1 MNKIVIWGFVGVFGM
16 TTGCMQLNVRKPPAP
31 IVPKGQVFIESAYD
45 DTVSIKPPSYIF
57 PVSPRASLIL
67 DLDFDRV
74 DDELDNCLNTP
85 PNTKVDLKGCPLPV
99 VADSDK
105 DGVSDSLDKC
115 PNTPSN
121 VKVDGA
127 GCPLDSDKD
136 GVKDYLDKCANTP
149 ANTKV
154 DAKGCPYPAAKPT
167 SVTHNKGGTGG
178 NNLNK
183 SGGSGGGGNSS
194 APINVNVVNNNYIN
208 GINLNDKDQ
217 DGVNDDQDKCA
228 NTPSNTQVD
237 NNGCPIKS
245 VSLSP
250 SASVNDDDDK
260 DGVKNAIDKCPRTP
274 LGQKVDAQ
282 GCALG
287 DEVFISLSV
296 LFATNKATIVDNAF
310 VDILKVA
317 AFMRDYPD
325 VVVTIEGHT
334 DDRASID
341 HNQKLSQRRAEA
353 VRKELIRFGADAQ
366 KMIAI
371 GYGELKSIASN
382 DTEAG
387 RAQNRRVIATAK
399 INKQVKE

>member
-1 MNKIVIWGFVGVFGM
+1 MNKIVILGFVGILVM
-16 TTGCMQLNVRKPPAP
+16 TTGCMQPNARKPPAP
-31 IVPKGQVFIESAYD
+31 IVPKGQVFVEPVYD
-45 DTVSIKPPSYIF
+45 DTVAIKPPSYIF
-57 PVSPRASLIL
+57 PVSPRVSLIL
-67 DLDFDRV
+67 DLDFDGV
-74 DDELDNCLNTP
+74 DDEIDKCLNTP
-85 PNTKVDLKGCPLPV
+85 SNTKVDSKGCPLSV

-136 GVKDYLDKCANTP
+136 GVKDYLDKCSNTP

-167 SVTHNKGGTGG
+167 VTNKGGTGG
-178 NNLNK
+178 NNWNK
-183 SGGSGGGGNSS
+183 SGGGGNSS

-217 DGVNDDQDKCA
+217 DGINDDQDKCA

-237 NNGCPIKS
+237 NNGCPSKS
-245 VSLSP
+245 VSSSP
-250 SASVNDDDDK
+250 SSTIVNDDDDK

-371 GYGELKSIASN
+371 GYGELKPIASN

-399 INKQVKE
+399 INK

>member
-1 MNKIVIWGFVGVFGM
+1 MIRLCIS
-16 TTGCMQLNVRKPPAP
+16 CPLAVRN
-31 IVPKGQVFIESAYD
+31 
-45 DTVSIKPPSYIF
+45 
-57 PVSPRASLIL
+57 
-67 DLDFDRV
+67 RV
-74 DDELDNCLNTP
+74 DALRP
-85 PNTKVDLKGCPLPV
+85 PQQHCN
-99 VADSDK
+99 
-105 DGVSDSLDKC
+105 
-115 PNTPSN
+115 
-121 VKVDGA
+121 
-127 GCPLDSDKD
+127 
-136 GVKDYLDKCANTP
+136 
-149 ANTKV
+149 
-154 DAKGCPYPAAKPT
+154 
-167 SVTHNKGGTGG
+167 H
-178 NNLNK
+178 
-183 SGGSGGGGNSS
+183 
-194 APINVNVVNNNYIN
+194 
-208 GINLNDKDQ
+208 Q
-217 DGVNDDQDKCA
+217 
-228 NTPSNTQVD
+228 SNTGKHRSFGQQESYVVGHQAHQHGP
-237 NNGCPIKS
+237 NQRTSGRTQT
-245 VSLSP
+245 
-250 SASVNDDDDK
+250 ANDDDDK

-371 GYGELKSIASN
+371 GYGELKPIASN
-382 DTEAG
+382 DTETG

>member
-1 MNKIVIWGFVGVFGM
+1 MNKLVIWGFLSVLLM
-16 TTGCMQLNVRKPPAP
+16 TGCMHPTTHKLPAP
-31 IVPKGQVFIESAYD
+31 IVPKGQSFIEPAYD
-45 DTVSIKPPSYIF
+45 DTVSIKPPTYIF
-57 PVSPRASLIL
+57 PVSPRVSLIL
-67 DLDFDRV
+67 DLDFDGV
-74 DDELDNCLNTP
+74 DDEIDNCLNTP
-85 PNTKVDLKGCPLPV
+85 PNTKVDSKGCPLPI

-136 GVKDYLDKCANTP
+136 GVKDYLDKCPNTP
-149 ANTKV
+149 TNTKV
-154 DAKGCPYPAAKPT
+154 DAKGCPYPAAKPVST
-167 SVTHNKGGTGG
+167 NKGGTGG
-178 NNLNK
+178 NNWNK
-183 SGGSGGGGNSS
+183 SGGGGGSSS

-217 DGVNDDQDKCA
+217 DGVNDDKDKCA

-237 NNGCPIKS
+237 NNGCPIKT
-245 VSLSP
+245 VSQTP
-250 SASVNDDDDK
+250 SASINDDDDK
-260 DGVKNAIDKCPRTP
+260 DGVKNALDKCPHTP

-282 GCALG
+282 GCAVN
-287 DEVFISLSV
+287 DDVFMSLNV
-296 LFATNKATIVDNAF
+296 LFATNKATIIDNAF

-317 AFMRDYPD
+317 EFMRDYPD

-334 DDRASID
+334 DDRASIE

-366 KMIAI
+366 KIIAI
-371 GYGELKSIASN
+371 GYGELKPIATN
-382 DTEAG
+382 QTEAG

-399 INKQVKE
+399 IQNVKSDIN